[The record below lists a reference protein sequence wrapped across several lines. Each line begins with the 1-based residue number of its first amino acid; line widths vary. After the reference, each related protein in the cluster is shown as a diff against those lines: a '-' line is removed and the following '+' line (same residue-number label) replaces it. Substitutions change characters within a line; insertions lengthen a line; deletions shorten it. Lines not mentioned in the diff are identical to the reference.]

1 MKLLV
6 FDIGGTEIKYSI
18 MDETL
23 SMEHSGH
30 VPTPIDSFE
39 SFSKIIC
46 DIYQEY
52 KEEIEGIAMSI
63 LGFVDS
69 KNGVIKGGGLLRYNW
84 QRPLRD
90 ELSRLCGCKVV
101 MENDGKAAVKAE
113 YRKGS
118 LIGTQNAAVFVVGT
132 GVGGGL
138 VVNGQ
143 LLRGI
148 HETAGEFSFISSDLE
163 KFNGPDSFVGYTCS
177 TRSLLDEYK
186 KLSQSEEA
194 IDGRQLFERL
204 SSDKAAKEALDHLG
218 MRIAKQIYNLYW
230 ILDLEK
236 VAIGGGISAQ
246 PALIEAINTQFKK
259 LIEGHP
265 MAKYLPI
272 KDLQIV
278 KARYG
283 NEANQ
288 IGAFLTYLEQKEA

>member
-1 MKLLV
+1 
-6 FDIGGTEIKYSI
+6 
-18 MDETL
+18 
-23 SMEHSGH
+23 
-30 VPTPIDSFE
+30 
-39 SFSKIIC
+39 
-46 DIYQEY
+46 
-52 KEEIEGIAMSI
+52 
-63 LGFVDS
+63 
-69 KNGVIKGGGLLRYNW
+69 
-84 QRPLRD
+84 
-90 ELSRLCGCKVV
+90 
-101 MENDGKAAVKAE
+101 
-113 YRKGS
+113 
-118 LIGTQNAAVFVVGT
+118 
-132 GVGGGL
+132 
-138 VVNGQ
+138 
-143 LLRGI
+143 
-148 HETAGEFSFISSDLE
+148 SSDLE

-218 MRIAKQIYNLYW
+218 LRIAKQIYNLYW

>member
-52 KEEIEGIAMSI
+52 KEEVEGIAMSI

-118 LIGTQNAAVFVVGT
+118 LIGTKNAAVFVVGT

-186 KLSQSEEA
+186 MLSQSEEA

-204 SSDKAAKEALDHLG
+204 SSDKAAKETLDHLG

>member
-52 KEEIEGIAMSI
+52 KEEVEGIAMSI

-118 LIGTQNAAVFVVGT
+118 LIGTKNAAVFVGFCY
-132 GVGGGL
+132 
-138 VVNGQ
+138 
-143 LLRGI
+143 I
-148 HETAGEFSFISSDLE
+148 AGCPYLNVEPPS
-163 KFNGPDSFVGYTCS
+163 C
-177 TRSLLDEYK
+177 
-186 KLSQSEEA
+186 
-194 IDGRQLFERL
+194 
-204 SSDKAAKEALDHLG
+204 
-218 MRIAKQIYNLYW
+218 
-230 ILDLEK
+230 LDLN
-236 VAIGGGISAQ
+236 
-246 PALIEAINTQFKK
+246 PAWSYAHRFS
-259 LIEGHP
+259 
-265 MAKYLPI
+265 
-272 KDLQIV
+272 V
-278 KARYG
+278 YG
-283 NEANQ
+283 NDGSLDVRVHFDISRA
-288 IGAFLTYLEQKEA
+288 

>member
-52 KEEIEGIAMSI
+52 KEEVEGIAMSI

-163 KFNGPDSFVGYTCS
+163 KFNGPGSFVGYTCS
-177 TRSLLDEYK
+177 TRSLLDE
-186 KLSQSEEA
+186 
-194 IDGRQLFERL
+194 
-204 SSDKAAKEALDHLG
+204 
-218 MRIAKQIYNLYW
+218 
-230 ILDLEK
+230 
-236 VAIGGGISAQ
+236 
-246 PALIEAINTQFKK
+246 
-259 LIEGHP
+259 
-265 MAKYLPI
+265 
-272 KDLQIV
+272 
-278 KARYG
+278 
-283 NEANQ
+283 
-288 IGAFLTYLEQKEA
+288 